1 MLDPTLFDPARI
13 DAETAR
19 LNDEIVAKLNALPD
33 AWSFPPA
40 VVRERRRQGL
50 GPFPPMPK
58 SRHAETTEIEGPG
71 GLIPLRIIAPARPR
85 GVYLHIHGGGWTW
98 GAADEQDP
106 WLERIAAACGFACI
120 SVDYR
125 LAPEHPYPAGPDDCE
140 AAALWLVREG
150 QSRFGTGLLAIGGES
165 AGAHLSVV
173 TMLRLRDRHGLSPF
187 SGANLFAGCYDMT
200 MTPSATSFPEKLVLS
215 TPRHR
220 EFRRLLLPAGR
231 RPALAG
237 IVAAPRRSCRPA
249 ASAVL
254 GRDPR
259 GTPRRQPVH
268 GGAMGGR
275 RQPQRARAVAR
286 RRACLHPLR
295 DRACRA
301 GARAHRR
308 LPVRPCLGDNAGTAL
323 GELRKMSAADQ
334 GPPGASKGR
343 NRPSRRAVMGA
354 SMAALTGTSSSEP
367 TAASASAA
375 DPRAVPARTLPV
387 PDTVSPGL
395 QALIAAPYPEGWNV
409 IPPSASA
416 WKALASQSSAAVAA
430 DIAAIRQRLNV
441 SVEAERDRRG
451 AGVRRHAGRDRA
463 GQSRASAAACPW
475 RRLRALSGRG
485 RRRRSDAHGGLCRLQ
500 GRLGRLPHGAGL
512 PVSRRPRRCDGGLAR
527 SRRAER
533 SAQDGGLRHL
543 GRRRPDAR
551 ADAAGQGRGRAA
563 ARGHRSGEPLGRSHR
578 RRGIP

>member
-58 SRHAETTEIEGPG
+58 SRQAETTEIEGPG

-120 SVDYR
+120 SVGYR

-215 TPRHR
+215 TRDIANFADCFCP
-220 EFRRLLLPAGR
+220 PG
-231 RPALAG
+231 
-237 IVAAPRRSCRPA
+237 VDRRSPEL
-249 ASAVL
+249 S
-254 GRDPR
+254 
-259 GTPRRQPVH
+259 
-268 GGAMGGR
+268 
-275 RQPQRARAVAR
+275 
-286 RRACLHPLR
+286 PLR
-295 DRACRA
+295 
-301 GARAHRR
+301 
-308 LPVRPCLGDNAGTAL
+308 
-323 GELRKMSAADQ
+323 AD
-334 GPPGASKGR
+334 
-343 NRPSRRAVMGA
+343 
-354 SMAALTGTSSSEP
+354 L
-367 TAASASAA
+367 
-375 DPRAVPARTLPV
+375 
-387 PDTVSPGL
+387 
-395 QALIAAPYPEGWNV
+395 
-409 IPPSASA
+409 
-416 WKALASQSSAAVAA
+416 
-430 DIAAIRQRLNV
+430 
-441 SVEAERDRRG
+441 
-451 AGVRRHAGRDRA
+451 
-463 GQSRASAAACPW
+463 
-475 RRLRALSGRG
+475 
-485 RRRRSDAHGGLCRLQ
+485 
-500 GRLGRLPHGAGL
+500 AGL
-512 PVSRRPRRCDGGLAR
+512 PPALFSVGTREALLDDSLFMAARWAAAGNRSELALWPGGAHVFIRFEIALAEQALARIDAFLSGLA
-527 SRRAER
+527 
-533 SAQDGGLRHL
+533 
-543 GRRRPDAR
+543 
-551 ADAAGQGRGRAA
+551 
-563 ARGHRSGEPLGRSHR
+563 
-578 RRGIP
+578 